1 MDRPKK
7 ENFTRKVFDGNFEAI
22 YAFDNEPY
30 ERALNNYIDQL
41 EKQNDEITK
50 AYYDVINT
58 FGKELYKRE
67 KALDKACEELSSHT
81 VECDL
86 VQCPFNCEYD
96 SCDFDCGN
104 KENWKEWCMRD
115 EE

>member
-1 MDRPKK
+1 MEKPSREEYTDLSTQMGGDAVRLY
-7 ENFTRKVFDGNFEAI
+7 VEALEA
-22 YAFDNEPY
+22 YCK
-30 ERALNNYIDQL
+30 QL
-41 EKQNDEITK
+41 
-50 AYYDVINT
+50 
-58 FGKELYKRE
+58 E
-67 KALDKACEELSSHT
+67 KALDKACKELSSHT

-104 KENWKEWCMRD
+104 TQKWKEWCMRD

>member
-1 MDRPKK
+1 MTK
-7 ENFTRKVFDGNFEAI
+7 TRGQLISMFQHMKTMSNDNAI
-22 YAFDNEPY
+22 KHIRHED
-30 ERALNNYIDQL
+30 IDTTCGYLL
-41 EKQNDEITK
+41 EDKQEIEK
-50 AYYDVINT
+50 
-58 FGKELYKRE
+58 LE
-67 KALDKACEELSSHT
+67 KALDKACKELSSHT

-104 KENWKEWCMRD
+104 TQKWKEWCMRD